1 MYVGRV
7 SGTVVATIKNELFE
21 RHKLLV
27 VDRIP
32 LDGLLDGVPAECLP
46 SDHYDIAVDMVQA
59 GVGDT
64 VLVLDEGNSA
74 RQILDR
80 EPDGAIRAVI
90 VGIVDDITVAKEMLE
105 GGDPGLVVKD
115 REPRTES

>member
-21 RHKLLV
+21 GRKLLV
-27 VDRIP
+27 VSR
-32 LDGLLDGVPAECLP
+32 LDLKGRPTAD
-46 SDHYDIAVDMVQA
+46 YDIAVDTVQA
-59 GVGDT
+59 GTGDL

-74 RQILDR
+74 RQILGR

-90 VGIVDDITVAKEMLE
+90 VGIVDQVYMGTGAIDGV
-105 GGDPGLVVKD
+105 
-115 REPRTES
+115 